1 MNHDEVIEVPI
12 YQNGLAREAKHPSA
26 EEELIPG
33 KKITDYY
40 KSQVFLSSSFF
51 LVERNRVKC
60 FYQPYM
66 RHYCPWIGKG

>member
-33 KKITDYY
+33 EKKITDYY
-40 KSQVFLSSSFF
+40 KSH
-51 LVERNRVKC
+51 KC
-60 FYQPYM
+60 FYLLFFFGRM
-66 RHYCPWIGKG
+66 E